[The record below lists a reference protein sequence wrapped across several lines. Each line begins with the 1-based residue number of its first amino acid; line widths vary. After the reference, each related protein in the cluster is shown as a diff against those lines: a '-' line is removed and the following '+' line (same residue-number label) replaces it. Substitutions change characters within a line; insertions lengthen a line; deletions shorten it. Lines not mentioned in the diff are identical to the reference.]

1 MDIYGGTLHLI
12 SGKEIPLPDGAAVE
26 AVMSFWESVPKND
39 DVPSVIALTPT
50 LDIVLTRSSII
61 AIERVGSAVTEKPRR

>member
-12 SGKEIPLPDGAAVE
+12 SGKEIPLPDGKAVD
-26 AVMSFWESVPKND
+26 AVMAFWESIPKND
-39 DVPSVIALTPT
+39 DVPSVIEITPT

-61 AIERVGSAVTEKPRR
+61 AIERVGSAVTEKGKR

>member
-12 SGKEIPLPDGAAVE
+12 SGKEIPLPDDTAVE
-26 AVMSFWESVPKND
+26 AVMNFWESVPKND
-39 DVPSVIALTPT
+39 DVPSVISLTPT

-61 AIERVGSAVTEKPRR
+61 AIERVGSAVTDKTKR

>member
-12 SGKEIPLPDGAAVE
+12 SGKEIALPDGKAVE
-26 AVMSFWESVPKND
+26 AVTTFWQSIPKND
-39 DVPSVIALTPT
+39 DIPTPIEIGPT

-61 AIERVGSAVTEKPRR
+61 AIERVGSLVHEKPKR

>member
-12 SGKEIPLPDGAAVE
+12 SGKEIPLPDDKAVAAVM
-26 AVMSFWESVPKND
+26 AFWESIPDRD
-39 DVPSVIALTPT
+39 DVPTVIELTPT

-61 AIERVGSAVTEKPRR
+61 AIERVGSAVTEKSKR